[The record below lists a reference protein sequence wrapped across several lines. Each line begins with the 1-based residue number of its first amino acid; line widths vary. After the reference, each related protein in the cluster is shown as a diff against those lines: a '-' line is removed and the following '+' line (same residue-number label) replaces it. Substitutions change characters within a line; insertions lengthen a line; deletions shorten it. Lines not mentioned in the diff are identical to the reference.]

1 MIAVRPR
8 ECQPAPQEIILTSGL
23 LKTRDV
29 AMTGAA
35 FHGVQPATL
44 EISSSVFAGP
54 KDIIVQTSVQNKS
67 EWLCLECEKKGV

>member
-1 MIAVRPR
+1 
-8 ECQPAPQEIILTSGL
+8 
-23 LKTRDV
+23 
-29 AMTGAA
+29 MTGAA